1 MKGSQSR
8 LPFFVVGFSKEYD
21 GLPLVSWTCQLD
33 FLFLYSPPQKKSFV
47 LAQLC
52 CLTCATETLQCNYLS
67 TFIG

>member
-33 FLFLYSPPQKKSFV
+33 FLFLYSPPPKKKKF
-47 LAQLC
+47 
-52 CLTCATETLQCNYLS
+52 CLSSTLLFDMRHRDL
-67 TFIG
+67 TM